1 LTRCYAVRKGE
12 VVPISVGLGMI
23 DLAWL
28 PDDSEWRVRLRALPE
43 GSGRWEALVALAR
56 TRMDF
61 TRTNQ
66 LDRRLAETPSA
77 DEPKLKFAILGSS
90 TIDQLVPAIRVSG
103 LRRGIRIE
111 TYTPEYGQFRQAVLD
126 PASAFHAFAADAVLF
141 SLDARTLVG
150 EVVLEDAE
158 AAALIDR
165 RVAEVGAWWDAAR
178 GSSDRLVLHQ
188 ALLPIFPR
196 LLGNAEQRLPGS
208 PAAMVRALNA
218 RLRDLADQKGVDII
232 ALDEQIAVDG
242 IDAWYSPAL
251 WHRAKQEISP
261 AAAPMF
267 GELALRIIDARKGR
281 ASKCLVLDL
290 DNTLWGGVIGDDGLE
305 GIAIGQGNAEGEA
318 FMAFQTYAKSLAA
331 RGIILAVCS
340 KNDEANAL
348 EPFEKHADMVLR
360 RSDIAAFVA
369 NWDDKAT
376 NLRRIAADLNIGID
390 SLVFADDN
398 PFERNIIRR
407 ELPMVAVPELP
418 DDPSRYA
425 EIIAAAGYFEG
436 VAITAEDR
444 ARGRLYQAERERR
457 ALEVEA
463 TDLAGYLASLDM
475 SLVWGRLDA
484 VSIPR
489 VTQLAN
495 KTNQFNLTTRR
506 YTEGEIHSLAN
517 DPESFGLHLRLVDR
531 FADHGIIGVV
541 IGRRVDDAFDLESWL
556 MSCRVLGRG
565 VEETTLALVADEARR
580 AGASRL
586 IGSYIPSAKN
596 GMVREHYPR
605 LGFTLIDEAADG
617 QTRWQL
623 DLTQPI
629 VVNPAIT
636 LKEHQNG

>member
-1 LTRCYAVRKGE
+1 
-12 VVPISVGLGMI
+12 MI

-28 PDDSEWRVRLRALPE
+28 PDDPEWRVRLRELPE
-43 GSGRWEALVALAR
+43 KSGRWEALVALAR

-66 LDRRLAETPSA
+66 VDRRLAETPFA
-77 DEPKLKFAILGSS
+77 NEPKLKFAILGSS
-90 TIDQLVPAIRVSG
+90 TIDQLLPAIRVSG
-103 LRRGIRIE
+103 LRRGIRVE
-111 TYTPEYGQFRQAVLD
+111 TYMPEYGQFRQAVLD
-126 PASAFHAFAADAVLF
+126 PASAFHAFAPEAILF
-141 SLDARTLVG
+141 SLDARSLVG
-150 EVVLEDAE
+150 EEVLGDLE

-165 RVAEVGAWWDAAR
+165 RVAEIGAWWDAAR
-178 GSSDRLVLHQ
+178 GSADRLILQQ

-196 LLGNAEQRLPGS
+196 LLGNSEQRLPGS
-208 PAAMVRALNA
+208 PAAMVRTLNA
-218 RLRDLADQKGVDII
+218 RLRDLADQKGVDVV
-232 ALDEQIAVDG
+232 ALDEQVVVDG

-290 DNTLWGGVIGDDGLE
+290 DNTLWGGVIGDDGME

-318 FMAFQTYAKSLAA
+318 FLAFQTYAKSLAA
-331 RGIILAVCS
+331 RGVILAVCS
-340 KNDEANAL
+340 KNDEVNAL

-360 RSDIAAFVA
+360 RPDIAAFVA

-376 NLRRIAADLNIGID
+376 NLRRIAAELNIGID
-390 SLVFADDN
+390 ALVFADDN

-436 VAITAEDR
+436 ITVTAEDR
-444 ARGRLYQAERERR
+444 ARGLLYQAERERR
-457 ALEVEA
+457 TLEVEA
-463 TDLAGYLASLDM
+463 TDLGSYLASLDM
-475 SLVWGRLDA
+475 NLVWGRLDA
-484 VSIPR
+484 LSIPR

-506 YTEGEIHSLAN
+506 YTEGEINALAN
-517 DPESFGLHLRLVDR
+517 DPDAFGLHLRLVDR

-541 IGRRVDDAFDLESWL
+541 LGRRVEDAFELESWL

-565 VEETTLALVADEARR
+565 VEDATLALVVDEARR
-580 AGASRL
+580 LGASRL
-586 IGSYIPSAKN
+586 VGTYIPSPKN
-596 GMVREHYPR
+596 GMVREHYLR
-605 LGFTLIDEAADG
+605 LGFTPIDETFDG
-617 QTRWQL
+617 VTRWQL
-623 DLTQPI
+623 DLAHPI
-629 VVNPAIT
+629 AANPAIT
-636 LKEHQNG
+636 LKEQKNG

>member
-1 LTRCYAVRKGE
+1 
-12 VVPISVGLGMI
+12 
-23 DLAWL
+23 
-28 PDDSEWRVRLRALPE
+28 
-43 GSGRWEALVALAR
+43 
-56 TRMDF
+56 
-61 TRTNQ
+61 
-66 LDRRLAETPSA
+66 
-77 DEPKLKFAILGSS
+77 
-90 TIDQLVPAIRVSG
+90 
-103 LRRGIRIE
+103 
-111 TYTPEYGQFRQAVLD
+111 
-126 PASAFHAFAADAVLF
+126 
-141 SLDARTLVG
+141 
-150 EVVLEDAE
+150 
-158 AAALIDR
+158 
-165 RVAEVGAWWDAAR
+165 
-178 GSSDRLVLHQ
+178 
-188 ALLPIFPR
+188 
-196 LLGNAEQRLPGS
+196 
-208 PAAMVRALNA
+208 VRALNA
-218 RLRDLADQKGVDII
+218 RLRALADEQGVDII
-232 ALDEQIAVDG
+232 ALDEQVSMDG

-267 GELALRIIDARKGR
+267 GELALRVIDARKGR

-290 DNTLWGGVIGDDGLE
+290 DNTLWGGVIGDDGLD

-318 FMAFQTYAKSLAA
+318 FLAFQTYAKSLSA

-360 RSDIAAFVA
+360 RPDIAAFVA

-376 NLRRIAADLNIGID
+376 NLRRIAAELNIGID
-390 SLVFADDN
+390 ALVFADDN

-436 VAITAEDR
+436 VAVTAEDR
-444 ARGRLYQAERERR
+444 ARGRLYQAERGRR

-475 SLVWGRLDA
+475 TLVWGRLDA

-506 YTEGEIHSLAN
+506 YTEGEINSLAN
-517 DPESFGLHLRLVDR
+517 DPESFGLYLRLVDR

-541 IGRRVDDAFDLESWL
+541 LGRRVDDAFELESWL

-565 VEETTLALVADEARR
+565 VEEATLALVVEEARR
-580 AGASRL
+580 LGGSRL
-586 IGSYIPSAKN
+586 IGTYIPSAKN
-596 GMVREHYPR
+596 DMVREHYPR
-605 LGFTLIDEAADG
+605 LGFTRINEAADG
-617 QTRWQL
+617 RTRWEL
-623 DLTQPI
+623 VLSKP
-629 VVNPAIT
+629 VAANPAIT
-636 LKEHQNG
+636 IEEHKNG

>member
-1 LTRCYAVRKGE
+1 
-12 VVPISVGLGMI
+12 MI

-28 PDDSEWRVRLRALPE
+28 PDDPEWRVRFKALPE
-43 GSGRWEALVALAR
+43 ESGRWEALVALAR

-61 TRTNQ
+61 MRTNQ
-66 LDRRLAETPSA
+66 IDRRLVETPSA
-77 DEPKLKFAILGSS
+77 AEPKLKFALLGSS
-90 TIDQLVPAIRVSG
+90 TIDQLLPAIRVSG
-103 LRRGIRIE
+103 LRRGIRVE
-111 TYTPEYGQFRQAVLD
+111 TYTPRYGQFRQAVLD
-126 PASAFHAFAADAVLF
+126 SSSTFHAFAPDTVLF

-165 RVAEVGAWWDAAR
+165 RVAEVGAWWEAAR

-188 ALLPIFPR
+188 ALLPIFPL
-196 LLGNAEQRLPGS
+196 LLGNVEQRLPGS
-208 PAAMVRALNA
+208 PAAMVRTLNA
-218 RLRDLADQKGVDII
+218 RLRDLADQRGVDII
-232 ALDEQIAVDG
+232 ALDEQIAIDG
-242 IDAWYSPAL
+242 INAWYSPAL

-267 GELALRIIDARKGR
+267 GELVLRIIDARRGR

-305 GIAIGQGNAEGEA
+305 GIAIGQGHAEGEA
-318 FMAFQTYAKSLAA
+318 FLAFQTYAKSLAA
-331 RGIILAVCS
+331 RGIILAICS

-360 RSDIAAFVA
+360 RPDIAAFVA
-369 NWDDKAT
+369 NWEDKAT
-376 NLRRIAADLNIGID
+376 NLRRIAAELNISLD
-390 SLVFADDN
+390 ALVFADDN

-425 EIIAAAGYFEG
+425 ETIAAAGYFEG
-436 VAITAEDR
+436 VTVTAEDR

-475 SLVWGRLDA
+475 TLVWGRLDA
-484 VSIPR
+484 LSIPR

-506 YTEGEIHSLAN
+506 YTEGEIKSIAN
-517 DPESFGLHLRLVDR
+517 DPDTFGLHLRLTDR

-541 IGRRVDDAFDLESWL
+541 LGRRVDDAFELESWL

-565 VEETTLALVADEARR
+565 VEEATFALVVEEARR
-580 AGASRL
+580 LGGSRL
-586 IGSYIPSAKN
+586 IGTYIPSAKN
-596 GMVREHYPR
+596 GMVREHYSR
-605 LGFTLIDEAADG
+605 LGFTLIDETAG
-617 QTRWQL
+617 GETRWQL
-623 DLTQPI
+623 NIDEPVTAS
-629 VVNPAIT
+629 PAIT
-636 LKEHQNG
+636 IKEHNNG